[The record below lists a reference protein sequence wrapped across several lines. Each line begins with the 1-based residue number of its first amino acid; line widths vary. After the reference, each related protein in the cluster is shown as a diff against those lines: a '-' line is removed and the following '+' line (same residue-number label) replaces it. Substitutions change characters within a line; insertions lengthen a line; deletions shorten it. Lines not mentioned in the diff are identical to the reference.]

1 MTFTVQATATT
12 YSTFSLLQPLAKSFI
27 YMLPHLIRTV
37 HRTVGID
44 PPASLEK
51 ENTQSSWVPS
61 RRVHYKEV
69 EEPG

>member
-51 ENTQSSWVPS
+51 ENTQSS
-61 RRVHYKEV
+61 
-69 EEPG
+69 